1 VTFDVPEPVFDRPPV
16 AEVTLS
22 VQFAPLLD
30 MTAVHIGKLWE
41 TWAEEYPNTEEHDE
55 LAPLPDEASAS
66 RLAPSFHIAI
76 RDRPLPRT
84 WFLDSAG
91 EHVIQVQRDRLVLNW
106 RRREDGYPHYSL
118 LLPRFRSVYEQF
130 VSFADE
136 LEIGAVTPNQCHV
149 TYLNPIPLSGDGACP
164 DGLPG
169 LLEGWS
175 AGYSTLPS
183 LEGDEATIQLR
194 YPIEMDADVRVG
206 SLHVSAGSAI
216 NATTAEPVLLLE
228 MTARGK
234 PLASSLDG
242 VVDFFDLGHYA
253 IVTMF
258 AALTTSE
265 MHNVWGKHP

>member
-1 VTFDVPEPVFDRPPV
+1 VTARVPEPAFDRPPV

-22 VQFAPLLD
+22 VQYTPLLN

-41 TWAEEYPNTEEHDE
+41 MWALDYPQTEEHDE
-55 LAPLPDEASAS
+55 LGPLPDEAVPSH
-66 RLAPSFHIAI
+66 LAPSFHISI

-84 WFLDSAG
+84 WFLDSGG

-106 RRREDGYPHYSL
+106 RRRESGFPHYSL

-130 VSFADE
+130 ASFVGE
-136 LEIGAVTPNQCHV
+136 MGIGALTPNQCHV
-149 TYLNPIPLSGDGACP
+149 TYLNPVPLSGDGACP
-164 DGLPG
+164 EGLSG

-175 AGYSTLPS
+175 GASSSQPS
-183 LEGDEATIQLR
+183 LEGDEAAIQLR
-194 YPIEMDADVRVG
+194 YPIETDVGVRVG
-206 SLHVSAGSAI
+206 SLHVSAGSAL
-216 NATTAEPVLLLE
+216 NANTEEPVLLLE

-234 PLASSLDG
+234 PLEPSLDG
-242 VVDFFDLGHYA
+242 VVAFLNLGHYA

-265 MHNVWGKHP
+265 MHSVWGKHP